1 MEELIEYLTANSRVV
16 EGVEMVPL
24 DVALSALSTANT
36 ALALE
41 GLHETVAELY
51 KTLVQTQELDGEE
64 I

>member
-24 DVALSALSTANT
+24 DVALSALNTANT
-36 ALALE
+36 ALVLE

-51 KTLVQTQELDGEE
+51 KTLAQTQELDEQE

>member
-24 DVALSALSTANT
+24 DVALAALSTANT

-51 KTLVQTQELDGEE
+51 KTLAQTQELDGEE

>member
-1 MEELIEYLTANSRVV
+1 MEELIEYLKLNSTVV
-16 EGVEMVPL
+16 DGVEMVPL

-51 KTLVQTQELDGEE
+51 KSLAQTQELDEQE
-64 I
+64 V